1 MNKKLKIAIFHNLPK
16 SGAIKALHDNLKFFK
31 SEGHYIDVYSFD
43 FFDDTFMSLSEVSD
57 NIFIY
62 HLKKNKFRNF
72 SINLIKKIFPNI
84 NPISNRYYKYSDF
97 EKLQKEIAEEIDSK
111 EYDIVFVEHEN
122 LFTMTPAF
130 LKYVKT
136 PAVFYCQEP
145 FRKNEKILLKLNNH
159 KPTLLNKIFARID
172 QKYINLDIEYAQFAK
187 HILVNSYF
195 SHETLLRI
203 YGMNSKVSYLG
214 IDTDIFFPQDLP
226 RKDYILSVGVLMP
239 HKGFDFIIN
248 AVSEI
253 DIAIRPKLVIVS
265 YHVVESWKE
274 RIIKLAK
281 EKNVDLEILEE
292 ISFEELVRIFNE
304 TKLFVFGSYLEPF
317 GLVSLESLACGTPV
331 VAVKEGGIREI
342 VQHGSN
348 GFLSDRDE
356 KMFAEYITKILE
368 NQKLWDEFSQNGI
381 DYVNNFW
388 TLKHSGQRL
397 QDHFYNIIDEEKKH

>member
-1 MNKKLKIAIFHNLPK
+1 
-16 SGAIKALHDNLKFFK
+16 
-31 SEGHYIDVYSFD
+31 
-43 FFDDTFMSLSEVSD
+43 
-57 NIFIY
+57 
-62 HLKKNKFRNF
+62 
-72 SINLIKKIFPNI
+72 
-84 NPISNRYYKYSDF
+84 
-97 EKLQKEIAEEIDSK
+97 
-111 EYDIVFVEHEN
+111 
-122 LFTMTPAF
+122 MTPAF